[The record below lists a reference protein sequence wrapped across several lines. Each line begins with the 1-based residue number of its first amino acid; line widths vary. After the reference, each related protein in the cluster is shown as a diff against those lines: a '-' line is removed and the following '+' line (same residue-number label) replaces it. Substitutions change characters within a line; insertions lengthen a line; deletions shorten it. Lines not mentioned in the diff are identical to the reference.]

1 MNKKAWYTFRIV
13 LGGYLAW
20 LGIRMLIEMVNEKP
34 NNMVFMCAMSVIFIL
49 IGSAYAVYYVKKM
62 FDLKKED
69 RGIEEEN
76 KEVFD
81 VIKDS
86 ADQKRR
92 KNVLMENKLNTE
104 MEKKAE
110 QERKTEPKKAA
121 ESKTQAE
128 PEQETEVKKQK
139 SARSK
144 KESERQAE
152 EYSET
157 IVCEEV
163 KTVQS
168 VKNIEEETEKSDDK
182 AETEMKKS
190 DDKKGKDTENEM
202 IEETGENQ
210 ELDLVMEDLVEETET
225 EIENDYE
232 ER

>member
-69 RGIEEEN
+69 RVIEEEN

-190 DDKKGKDTENEM
+190 DDKKEKDTENEM

-210 ELDLVMEDLVEETET
+210 ELELVMEDLVEEMET